1 MCTFHDALL
10 SHLYLIPVT
19 LFFRSFAFLSLDSN
33 QHTHP
38 DAIPEPVGILIEIQ
52 NPLFKILEFGAINRN
67 SRAQARGEGP

>member
-1 MCTFHDALL
+1 M
-10 SHLYLIPVT
+10 
-19 LFFRSFAFLSLDSN
+19 DSN

-52 NPLFKILEFGAINRN
+52 NLLFKILEFGAINRN